1 MAKGNL
7 FLSQARGKVGSVVFY
22 RKDGEQVSRVYTSQV
37 KNPKSSAQNIQR
49 AIFYAVSR
57 MAAGAK
63 YLVEQGQEGVATGVK
78 SRQAFVKKALNDLR
92 TRVLAGDAN
101 VLNVKGNPYMQPIPV
116 SLTNGSLPT
125 VDYKFTGPAD
135 NSLLQFR
142 FGNSA
147 GMDGWNEDY
156 TLRKFFKEHP
166 ALGLNKQL
174 TFVFLVGEKDLAQDV
189 TPDIANLNFRTKLLY
204 KEFVFASDPA
214 VLDLP
219 VFIFNENRDHP
230 IINPEVLAPSWG
242 GNCDLYFSDPSAWE
256 EGEEATPDSYGWGV
270 YPVGY
275 QTNLLAGAVIVSD
288 YTNNKWSRSYSP
300 FAVCPMIAQD
310 ANLIAATYE
319 AAASTANGEEYLDQA
334 DTDAGSE
341 IHSEWAPKSVI
352 VKDEDNTYNMSN
364 VLAMTRSWTPG
375 ESVKVDVKYGYGI
388 GNREGEIPTD
398 YAINVAIGGTYT
410 SLTPTR
416 SHWANSAELTLT
428 LGQTAPTNGQTTELK
443 ITTADGIVRRFTIKW
458 VVA

>member
-37 KNPKSSAQNIQR
+37 KNPKSSAQNLQR
-49 AIFYAVSR
+49 AIFYSVSR

-63 YLVEQGQEGVATGVK
+63 YLVEQGQEGVATGAK

-92 TRVLAGDAN
+92 TRVLAGDPS

-125 VDYKFTGPAD
+125 VDYRFDGPRD
-135 NSLLQFR
+135 DYKVFFR
-142 FGNSA
+142 FGMSEGKDDLVHN
-147 GMDGWNEDY
+147 Y
-156 TLRKFFKEHP
+156 TLRQFFAEHP
-166 ALGLNKQL
+166 ALGLNKQV
-174 TFVFLVGEKDLAQDV
+174 TFVFLVGEDDLSDEGA
-189 TPDIANLNFRTKLLY
+189 TPDIAGLNFRTKLMY
-204 KEFVFASDPA
+204 DEVVFAADPA
-214 VLDLP
+214 VLDLQA
-219 VFIFNENRDHP
+219 FAMIDGTMRF
-230 IINPEVLAPSWG
+230 NPEVLAPSWG
-242 GNCDLYFSDPSAWE
+242 GNCDVDFRAPSAWE
-256 EGEEATPDSYGWGV
+256 DPGQGTETHGFEV
-270 YPVGY
+270 YPDEDQY
-275 QTNLLAGAVIVSD
+275 KILAGAIIVSD

-300 FAVCPMIAQD
+300 FAVCPVAAQD

-319 AAASTANGEEYLDQA
+319 AAASTASGEEYLDQA
-334 DTDAGSE
+334 GTDAGTE

-352 VKDEDNTYNMSN
+352 VKDEDNTYNMTN

-375 ESVKVDVKYGYGI
+375 QSVKVNVMYGYGI
-388 GNREGEIPTD
+388 GNRDGEIPTD
-398 YAINVAIGGTYT
+398 SAINVEISGSYND
-410 SLTPTR
+410 LTPHL
-416 SHWANSAELTLT
+416 SHYANSAELTLN
-428 LGQTAPTNGQTTELK
+428 LAQHAPTDGQFTQLT

>member
-37 KNPKSSAQNIQR
+37 KNPKSSAQNLQR
-49 AIFYAVSR
+49 AIFYSVSR

-63 YLVEQGQEGVATGVK
+63 YLVEQGQEGVAYGAK

-92 TRVLAGDAN
+92 TRVLAGDPT
-101 VLNVKGNPYMQPIPV
+101 VLNVKGNPYMQAIPV

-125 VDYKFTGPAD
+125 VDYRFDGASDATKL
-135 NSLLQFR
+135 NFR
-142 FGNSA
+142 FGMA
-147 GMDGWNEDY
+147 GGMDNFLTEY
-156 TLRKFFKEHP
+156 TLRQFFAEHP
-166 ALGLNKQL
+166 ALGLNKQM
-174 TFVFLVGEKDLAQDV
+174 TFVFLVGEKKLTEDP
-189 TPDIANLNFRTKLLY
+189 TPDIVGLNYRTKLLY
-204 KEFVFASDPA
+204 DEIVFASDPA

-219 VFIFNENRDHP
+219 AFAVIEGSMRF
-230 IINPEVLAPSWG
+230 NPEVLAPSWG
-242 GNCDLYFSDPSAWE
+242 GNCDVDFVAPSAWE
-256 EGEEATPDSYGWGV
+256 DPGVGTETSGFEVFPYGDHWKI
-270 YPVGY
+270 
-275 QTNLLAGAVIVSD
+275 LAGSIIISD

-300 FAVCPMIAQD
+300 FAVCPLIAQD

-334 DTDAGSE
+334 GTDVDAE

-375 ESVKVDVKYGYGI
+375 ESVKVDVKYSYGI
-388 GNREGEIPTD
+388 GNREGDIPTD
-398 YAINVAIGGTYT
+398 SAINVTIGGTYT
-410 SLTPTR
+410 TLTPTQ
-416 SHWANSAELTLT
+416 SHYANAAELTLT
-428 LGQTAPTNGQTTELK
+428 LGQTAPTNGQTTELH

>member
-37 KNPKSSAQNIQR
+37 KNPKSSAQNLQR
-49 AIFYAVSR
+49 AIFYSVSR

-63 YLVEQGQEGVATGVK
+63 YLVEQGQEGVATGAK

-92 TRVLAGDAN
+92 TRVLAGDAS

-125 VDYKFTGPAD
+125 VDYRFDGSREKDMTSFKFGMSEGD
-135 NSLLQFR
+135 EELL
-142 FGNSA
+142 A
-147 GMDGWNEDY
+147 TY
-156 TLRKFFKEHP
+156 TLRQFFAEHP
-166 ALGLNKQL
+166 ALGLNKQV
-174 TFVFLVGEKDLAQDV
+174 TFVFLVGEKDLIQEDKN
-189 TPDIANLNFRTKLLY
+189 PDIAGLNYRTKLMY
-204 KEFVFASDPA
+204 DEYVFAADPA

-219 VFIFNENRDHP
+219 AFVDVNKGLTF
-230 IINPEVLAPSWG
+230 NPEVLAPSWG
-242 GNCDLYFSDPSAWE
+242 GNCNVEFGAPTAWE
-256 EGEEATPDSYGWGV
+256 DEGQGTETRGFKVNPI
-270 YPVGY
+270 GY
-275 QTNLLAGAVIVSD
+275 DNQILAGAIIVSD

-300 FAVCPMIAQD
+300 FVVCPNIAQD

-319 AAASTANGEEYLDQA
+319 AAASTTNGKEYLDQA
-334 DTDAGSE
+334 SVGEGTE
-341 IHSEWAPKSVI
+341 IHAEWAPNGV
-352 VKDEDNTYNMSN
+352 VVADRDNSYDMSK
-364 VLAMTRSWTPG
+364 VLATTRSWTPN
-375 ESVKVDVKYGYGI
+375 EEVIVEVGYDTKIGGNEGI
-388 GNREGEIPTD
+388 PEDSILK
-398 YAINVAIGGTYT
+398 VAIGGTYT
-410 SLTPTR
+410 SLTPAYRHTQKTA
-416 SHWANSAELTLT
+416 SCVLT

>member
-37 KNPKSSAQNIQR
+37 KNPKSSAQNLQR
-49 AIFYAVSR
+49 AIFYSVSR

-63 YLVEQGQEGVATGVK
+63 YLVEQGQEGVAKGAK

-92 TRVLAGDAN
+92 TRVLAGDAS

-125 VDYKFTGPAD
+125 VDYRFDGPRND
-135 NSLLQFR
+135 NKVFFR
-142 FGNSA
+142 FGMSEGVDDIENH
-147 GMDGWNEDY
+147 Y
-156 TLRKFFKEHP
+156 TLRQFFAEHP
-166 ALGLNKQL
+166 ALGLNKQI
-174 TFVFLVGEKDLAQDV
+174 TFVFLVAEKDISEDS
-189 TPDIANLNFRTKLLY
+189 TPDIAGLNYRSKLMY
-204 KEFVFASDPA
+204 DEYVFASDPA

-219 VFIFNENRDHP
+219 AFKYIDGTLRF
-230 IINPEVLAPSWG
+230 NPEVLAPSWG
-242 GNCDLYFSDPSAWE
+242 GNCDVDFREPTAWRN
-256 EGEEATPDSYGWGV
+256 PDQGTETHGFEV
-270 YPVGY
+270 YPDESQY
-275 QTNLLAGAVIVSD
+275 MLLAGSIIVSD

-300 FAVCPMIAQD
+300 FAVCPLVAQD

-319 AAASTANGEEYLDQA
+319 TAASTANGEEYLDQA
-334 DTDAGSE
+334 GTGEGTE

-352 VKDEDNTYNMSN
+352 VKDEDNTYNMTN

-375 ESVKVDVKYGYGI
+375 ESVKVDVKYDNSI
-388 GNREGEIPTD
+388 GSREGEIPTD
-398 YAINVAIGGTYT
+398 SAINVAIGGSYT
-410 SLTPTR
+410 SLTPST
-416 SHWANSAELTLT
+416 SHYANAAECVLT
-428 LGQTAPTNGQTTELK
+428 LGQTAPSTGHHTDLK
-443 ITTADGIVRRFTIKW
+443 ITTADGIERRFTIKW

>member
-37 KNPKSSAQNIQR
+37 KNPKSSAQNLQR
-49 AIFYAVSR
+49 AIFYSVSR

-63 YLVEQGQEGVATGVK
+63 YLVEQGQEGVATGAK

-92 TRVLAGDAN
+92 TRVLAGDPS

-125 VDYKFTGPAD
+125 VDYRFDGPRED
-135 NSLLQFR
+135 FKTMFR
-142 FGNSA
+142 FGMSE
-147 GMDGWNEDY
+147 GMDNFVTAY
-156 TLRKFFKEHP
+156 TLRQFFAEHP
-166 ALGLNKQL
+166 ALGLNKQM
-174 TFVFLVGEKDLAQDV
+174 TFVFLVGEKDLTEDA
-189 TPDIANLNFRTKLLY
+189 TPDIAGLNYRTKLLY
-204 KEFVFASDPA
+204 DEVVFASDPA

-219 VFIFNENRDHP
+219 AFAMIDGTMRF
-230 IINPEVLAPSWG
+230 NPEVLAPSWG
-242 GNCDLYFSDPSAWE
+242 GNCDVDFESPGAWE
-256 EGEEATPDSYGWGV
+256 AENPGTDSYGFEV
-270 YPVGY
+270 YPDEDKWKI
-275 QTNLLAGAVIVSD
+275 LAGSIIVSD

-300 FAVCPMIAQD
+300 FAICPMVAQD

-319 AAASTANGEEYLDQA
+319 AAASSVNGKEYLDQA
-334 DTDAGSE
+334 STDAGTE
-341 IHSEWAPKSVI
+341 IHSEWAPKGVVI
-352 VKDEDNTYNMSN
+352 ADRDNHYDMSKA
-364 VLAMTRSWTPG
+364 LAMTRSWTPNEEVIVEVG
-375 ESVKVDVKYGYGI
+375 YDTKIGGNGGIPEDSILKV
-388 GNREGEIPTD
+388 E
-398 YAINVAIGGTYT
+398 IGGTYT
-410 SLTPTR
+410 SLTPAY
-416 SHWANSAELTLT
+416 SHTKSTAACVLT

>member
-37 KNPKSSAQNIQR
+37 KNPKSSAQNLQR
-49 AIFYAVSR
+49 AIFYSVSR

-63 YLVEQGQEGVATGVK
+63 YLVEQGQEGVATGAK

-92 TRVLAGDAN
+92 TRVLAGDAS

-125 VDYKFTGPAD
+125 VDYRFDGPREDKKF
-135 NSLLQFR
+135 QFR
-142 FGNSA
+142 FGMSE
-147 GMDGWNEDY
+147 GMDGFDTDY
-156 TLRKFFKEHP
+156 TLRKLFEEHP
-166 ALGLNKQL
+166 ALGLNKQI
-174 TFVFLVGEKDLAQDV
+174 TFVFLVGEKDLNEDL
-189 TPDIANLNFRTKLLY
+189 TPDIAGLNYRTKLLY
-204 KEFVFASDPA
+204 QEFVFASDPA

-219 VFIFNENRDHP
+219 AFAYNGDTLQL
-230 IINPEVLAPSWG
+230 NPEVLAPSWG
-242 GNCDLYFSDPSAWE
+242 GNCELQFTSPAAWE
-256 EGEEATPDSYGWGV
+256 EEDPTPDSYGWGV
-270 YPVGY
+270 FPIGY
-275 QTNLLAGAVIVSD
+275 QTNILAGAIIVSD

-300 FAVCPMIAQD
+300 FAICPMIAQD

-334 DTDAGSE
+334 GTEEGTV
-341 IHSEWAPKSVI
+341 IHAEWAPKSVI

-375 ESVKVDVKYGYGI
+375 ASVKVDVKYGYGI
-388 GNREGEIPTD
+388 GSREGEIPTD
-398 YAINVAIGGTYT
+398 SAINVAIGGTYT
-410 SLTPTR
+410 SLTPSQ
-416 SHWANSAELTLT
+416 SHYANSAELTLT
-428 LGQTAPTNGQTTELK
+428 LGQTAPTNGQTTELH

>member
-37 KNPKSSAQNIQR
+37 KNPKSSAQNLQR
-49 AIFYAVSR
+49 AIFYSVSR

-63 YLVEQGQEGVATGVK
+63 YLVEQGQEGVATGAK

-92 TRVLAGDAN
+92 TRVLAGDAS

-125 VDYKFTGPAD
+125 VDYRFDGSSEGSKYHFKFGM
-135 NSLLQFR
+135 SE
-142 FGNSA
+142 
-147 GMDGWNEDY
+147 GMDNIATQY
-156 TLRKFFKEHP
+156 TLRQFFAEHP
-166 ALGLNKQL
+166 ALGLNKQM
-174 TFVFLVGEKDLAQDV
+174 TFVFLVSEKDLSDDA
-189 TPDIANLNFRTKLLY
+189 TPDIAGLNYRTKLMY
-204 KEFVFASDPA
+204 DEIVFASDPA

-219 VFIFNENRDHP
+219 AFAFIDGTMRF
-230 IINPEVLAPSWG
+230 NPEVLAPSWG
-242 GNCDLYFSDPSAWE
+242 GNCDVDFEQPSAWQD
-256 EGEEATPDSYGWGV
+256 EGVGTETYGFEAYPDEDRYEII
-270 YPVGY
+270 
-275 QTNLLAGAVIVSD
+275 AGAIIVSD

-319 AAASTANGEEYLDQA
+319 AAASTTNGEEYLDQA
-334 DTDAGSE
+334 TAGDGTE
-341 IHSEWAPKSVI
+341 IHSEWAPKGV
-352 VKDEDNTYNMSN
+352 VVADADNSYEMTK
-364 VLAMTRSWTPG
+364 VLAMTRSWTPN
-375 ESVKVDVKYGYGI
+375 ENVIVEVGYNTQIGGNEGI
-388 GNREGEIPTD
+388 PVGSIL
-398 YAINVAIGGTYT
+398 NVAVGGTYK
-410 SLTPTR
+410 SLTPAYRHTQKT
-416 SHWANSAELTLT
+416 ATCVLT
-428 LGQTAPTNGQTTELK
+428 LGSTAPTNGQTTELQ

>member
-37 KNPKSSAQNIQR
+37 KNPKSSAQNLQR
-49 AIFYAVSR
+49 AIFYSVSR

-63 YLVEQGQEGVATGVK
+63 YLVEQGQEGVAKGAK

-92 TRVLAGDAN
+92 SRVLAGDAS

-116 SLTNGSLPT
+116 SLTNGSIPT

-135 NSLLQFR
+135 NSMLQFR

-147 GMDGWNEDY
+147 GMDGFNTDY
-156 TLRKFFKEHP
+156 TLRKFFEEHP
-166 ALGLNKQL
+166 ALGLNKQV
-174 TFVFLVGEKDLAQDV
+174 TFAFIVGEKDLAQDV
-189 TPDIANLNFRTKLLY
+189 TPDIAGLNYRTKLLY
-204 KEFVFASDPA
+204 EEFVFASDPA

-219 VFIFNENRDHP
+219 VFIFDQSGSHV

-242 GNCDLYFSDPSAWE
+242 GNCDVYFRDPTAWE
-256 EGEEATPDSYGWGV
+256 EQEPTSDSFGWGV

-275 QTNLLAGAVIVSD
+275 ETNMLAAAVIVSD

-334 DTDAGSE
+334 AAGEGTE
-341 IHSEWAPKSVI
+341 IHSEWAPKGV
-352 VKDEDNTYNMSN
+352 VVLDKDNSYEMTK
-364 VLAMTRSWTPG
+364 VLAMTRSWTPN
-375 ESVKVDVKYGYGI
+375 ENVIVEVGYDTKIGGNDGI
-388 GNREGEIPTD
+388 PED
-398 YAINVAIGGTYT
+398 AILKVAIGGNYT
-410 SLTPTR
+410 SLTPAY
-416 SHWANSAELTLT
+416 SHKQKTATCVLT

-443 ITTADGIVRRFTIKW
+443 IKTADGVVRRFTIKW

>member
-37 KNPKSSAQNIQR
+37 KNPKSSAQNLQR
-49 AIFYAVSR
+49 AIFYSVSR

-63 YLVEQGQEGVATGVK
+63 YLVEQGQEGVATGAK

-92 TRVLAGDAN
+92 TRVLAGDPS
-101 VLNVKGNPYMQPIPV
+101 VLNIKGNPYMQPIPV

-125 VDYKFTGPAD
+125 VDYRFDGPRDD
-135 NSLLQFR
+135 NKVFFR
-142 FGNSA
+142 FGMSE
-147 GMDGWNEDY
+147 GMNDIENKY
-156 TLRKFFKEHP
+156 TLRQFFAEHP
-166 ALGLNKQL
+166 ALGLNKQM
-174 TFVFLVGEKDLAQDV
+174 TFVFLVGEKDLTEDA
-189 TPDIANLNFRTKLLY
+189 TPDIAGLNYRTKLLY
-204 KEFVFASDPA
+204 DEIVFAADPA

-219 VFIFNENRDHP
+219 AFRYIDGSTRF
-230 IINPEVLAPSWG
+230 NPEVLAPSWG
-242 GNCDLYFSDPSAWE
+242 GNCDVDLTAPTAYRDPGQGTE
-256 EGEEATPDSYGWGV
+256 THGFEV
-270 YPVGY
+270 YPDENKY
-275 QTNLLAGAVIVSD
+275 EILAGSIIVSD

-300 FAVCPMIAQD
+300 FAVCPVAAQD

-334 DTDAGSE
+334 GTDAGTE

-352 VKDEDNTYNMSN
+352 VKDEDNTYNMTN

-375 ESVKVDVKYGYGI
+375 ASVKVNVMYGYGI
-388 GNREGEIPTD
+388 GNRDGEIPTD
-398 YAINVAIGGTYT
+398 SALNVEVNGSYDD
-410 SLTPTR
+410 LTPTQ
-416 SHWANSAELTLT
+416 SHYANSAEVTLT
-428 LGQTAPTNGQTTELK
+428 LGQQAPIDGTNTNLK
-443 ITTADGIVRRFTIKW
+443 ITTADGIVRRFTIRW

>member
-37 KNPKSSAQNIQR
+37 KNPKSSAQNLQR
-49 AIFYAVSR
+49 AIFYSVSR

-63 YLVEQGQEGVATGVK
+63 YLVEQGQEGVATGAK

-92 TRVLAGDAN
+92 TRVLAGDPT

-142 FGNSA
+142 FGNSK

-156 TLRKFFKEHP
+156 TLRKFFEEHP
-166 ALGLNKQL
+166 ALGLNKQV
-174 TFVFLVGEKDLAQDV
+174 TFVFLVGEKDLAQDT
-189 TPDIANLNFRTKLLY
+189 TPDIAGLNYRTKLIY
-204 KEFVFASDPA
+204 DEYVFASDPA

-219 VFIFNENRDHP
+219 AFVLVDGKAQL
-230 IINPEVLAPSWG
+230 NPEVLAPSWG
-242 GNCDLYFSDPSAWE
+242 GNCDINFNAPTAWE
-256 EGEEATPDSYGWGV
+256 SEDPTPDSYGWGV
-270 YPVGY
+270 YPIGY
-275 QTNLLAGAVIVSD
+275 ETNMLAAAIIVSD

-310 ANLIAATYE
+310 ANIIAATYE
-319 AAASTANGEEYLDQA
+319 AAASTASGEEYLDQA
-334 DTDAGSE
+334 GTDIGTE
-341 IHSEWAPKSVI
+341 IHSEWAPKGVVI
-352 VKDEDNTYNMSN
+352 ADRDNHYDMSKA
-364 VLAMTRSWTPG
+364 LAMTRSWTPD
-375 ESVKVDVKYGYGI
+375 ENVIVEVGYDTKIGGNGGI
-388 GNREGEIPTD
+388 PEDSILK
-398 YAINVAIGGTYT
+398 VAIGGTYT
-410 SLTPTR
+410 SLTPAY
-416 SHWANSAELTLT
+416 SHTKSTAACVLK
-428 LGQTAPTNGQTTELK
+428 LGSTAPTNGQTTELQ

>member
-37 KNPKSSAQNIQR
+37 KNPKSSAQNLQR
-49 AIFYAVSR
+49 AIFYSVSR

-63 YLVEQGQEGVATGVK
+63 YLVEQGQEGVATGAK

-92 TRVLAGDAN
+92 TRVLAGDAS

-125 VDYKFTGPAD
+125 VDYRFDGANKDKFH
-135 NSLLQFR
+135 FK
-142 FGNSA
+142 FGMSE
-147 GMDGWNEDY
+147 GMDDLENKY
-156 TLRKFFKEHP
+156 TLRQFFAEHP
-166 ALGLNKQL
+166 ALGLNKQV
-174 TFVFLVGEKDLAQDV
+174 TFVFLVGEKDLSEDA
-189 TPDIANLNFRTKLLY
+189 TPDIAGLNYRTKLLY
-204 KEFVFASDPA
+204 DEIVFAADPA

-219 VFIFNENRDHP
+219 AFASIDGTLRF
-230 IINPEVLAPSWG
+230 NPEVLAPSWG
-242 GNCDLYFSDPSAWE
+242 GNCDIDFRAPSAWE
-256 EGEEATPDSYGWGV
+256 DPGQGNETHGFEV
-270 YPVGY
+270 YPDENQY
-275 QTNLLAGAVIVSD
+275 EILAGAIIVSD

-300 FAVCPMIAQD
+300 FAVCPNIAQD

-334 DTDAGSE
+334 NTDAGTE

-375 ESVKVDVKYGYGI
+375 ASVKVDVMYGYGI
-388 GNREGEIPTD
+388 GNRVGEIPTD
-398 YAINVAIGGTYT
+398 SAINVAIGGTYT
-410 SLTPTR
+410 SLTPTQ
-416 SHWANSAELTLT
+416 SHYANSAELTLT
-428 LGQTAPTNGQTTELK
+428 LGKTAPTNGQTTELK

>member
-37 KNPKSSAQNIQR
+37 KNPKSSAQNLQR
-49 AIFYAVSR
+49 AIFYSVSR

-63 YLVEQGQEGVATGVK
+63 YLVEQGQEGVAYGAK

-92 TRVLAGDAN
+92 TRVLAGDPT
-101 VLNVKGNPYMQPIPV
+101 VLNVKGNPYIQPIPV
-116 SLTNGSLPT
+116 SLTNGSIPT

-135 NSLLQFR
+135 SSLLQFR

-156 TLRKFFKEHP
+156 TLRKFFEEHP
-166 ALGLNKQL
+166 ALGLNKQM
-174 TFVFLVGEKDLAQDV
+174 TFVFIVGEKDLAQDV
-189 TPDIANLNFRTKLLY
+189 TPDIAGLNYRTKLLY
-204 KEFVFASDPA
+204 EEYVFASDPA

-219 VFIFNENRDHP
+219 VFIFNENRDHV

-242 GNCDLYFSDPSAWE
+242 GNCDLYFSDPTAWE
-256 EGEEATPDSYGWGV
+256 EEEPTPDSYGWGV

-275 QTNLLAGAVIVSD
+275 QTNLLAGAIIVSD

-310 ANLIAATYE
+310 ANAIAATYE
-319 AAASTANGEEYLDQA
+319 AAASNVNGEEYLDQA
-334 DTDAGSE
+334 SAGEDTE
-341 IHSEWAPKSVI
+341 IHAEWAPKGVVVS
-352 VKDEDNTYNMSN
+352 DADNTYNMTN
-364 VLAMTRSWTPG
+364 VLAMTRSWTPNENVVVAVG
-375 ESVKVDVKYGYGI
+375 YNTKVGHNEGIPRESALSV
-388 GNREGEIPTD
+388 T
-398 YAINVAIGGTYT
+398 IGGTYT
-410 SLTPTR
+410 SLTPSFTYGSR
-416 SHWANSAELTLT
+416 TANCVLT
-428 LGQTAPTNGQTTELK
+428 LGSTAPTNNQTTELH

>member
-37 KNPKSSAQNIQR
+37 KNPKSSAQCLQR
-49 AIFYAVSR
+49 AIFYSVSR

-63 YLVEQGQEGVATGVK
+63 YLVEQGQEGVANGSK

-92 TRVLAGDAN
+92 TRVLAGNAS

-125 VDYKFTGPAD
+125 VDYRFDGAREDMK
-135 NSLLQFR
+135 SMFR
-142 FGNSA
+142 FGMSV
-147 GMDGWNEDY
+147 GVDDISKY
-156 TLRKFFKEHP
+156 TLRQLFAEYP
-166 ALGLNKQL
+166 ALGLNKQI
-174 TFVFLVGEKDLAQDV
+174 TFVFLVGEKNLIDDDT
-189 TPDIANLNFRTKLLY
+189 TPDIAGLNYRTKLVY
-204 KEFVFASDPA
+204 DEYVFAADTA

-219 VFIFNENRDHP
+219 AFVYADGKTQF
-230 IINPEVLAPSWG
+230 NPEVLAPSWG
-242 GNCDLYFSDPSAWE
+242 GNCDVEFQTPSAE
-256 EGEEATPDSYGWGV
+256 PTGEGTSDLGFEV
-270 YPVGY
+270 YPHDY
-275 QTNLLAGAVIVSD
+275 ANHILAGAIIVSD

-319 AAASTANGEEYLDQA
+319 AAASTTNGEEYLDQA
-334 DTDAGSE
+334 VPDDGIE
-341 IHSEWAPKSVI
+341 IHSEWAPKGIIIS
-352 VKDEDNTYNMSN
+352 DADNTYDMSK
-364 VLAMTRSWTPG
+364 VLAMTRSWTPNANVVVAVG
-375 ESVKVDVKYGYGI
+375 YNTAVGGNEGIPRES
-388 GNREGEIPTD
+388 
-398 YAINVAIGGTYT
+398 AINVEIGGTYK
-410 SLTPTR
+410 SLTPRTTYG
-416 SHWANSAELTLT
+416 SKTATCILT

>member
-37 KNPKSSAQNIQR
+37 KNPKSSAQNLQR
-49 AIFYAVSR
+49 AIFYSVSR

-63 YLVEQGQEGVATGVK
+63 YLVEQGQEGVATGAK

-92 TRVLAGDAN
+92 TRVLAGDPS
-101 VLNVKGNPYMQPIPV
+101 VLNVKGNPYIQPIPV
-116 SLTNGSLPT
+116 SLTNGSIPT
-125 VDYKFTGPAD
+125 VDYRFTGPAD

-142 FGNSA
+142 FGMSK
-147 GMDGWNEDY
+147 GMDGWDTDY
-156 TLRKFFKEHP
+156 TLRKFFEEHP
-166 ALGLNKQL
+166 ALGLNKQV
-174 TFVFLVGEKDLAQDV
+174 TFVFIVGEKDLAQDV
-189 TPDIANLNFRTKLLY
+189 TPDIAGLNYRTKLLY
-204 KEFVFASDPA
+204 EEFVFASDPA

-219 VFIFNENRDHP
+219 VFIDDASGMHT

-242 GNCDLYFSDPSAWE
+242 GNCEVYFRDPTAWE
-256 EGEEATPDSYGWGV
+256 EEEPTPDSYGWGV

-275 QTNLLAGAVIVSD
+275 ETHMLAAAVIVSD

-319 AAASTANGEEYLDQA
+319 AAASTTNGEEYLDQA
-334 DTDAGSE
+334 GAGE
-341 IHSEWAPKSVI
+341 GTAIHSEWAPKGVVVS
-352 VKDEDNTYNMSN
+352 DRDNTYDMSK
-364 VLAMTRSWTPG
+364 VLAMTRSWTPNENVVVAVG
-375 ESVKVDVKYGYGI
+375 YNTKVG
-388 GNREGEIPTD
+388 GNEGIPTD
-398 YAINVAIGGTYT
+398 SAINVAVSGTYT
-410 SLTPTR
+410 SLTPRITHAG
-416 SHWANSAELTLT
+416 STATCVLT
-428 LGQTAPTNGQTTELK
+428 LGETRPTNGQTTELQ